1 MIRHRPCFGHKAML
15 VYEAYR
21 WFRQRRRGS
30 IERERQRAC
39 LVVVAFVSAIFVG
52 SGALG
57 VINGALA
64 HYVHTVH
71 APAQA
76 SFVPI
81 SLQHR

>member
-1 MIRHRPCFGHKAML
+1 ML

-21 WFRQRRRGS
+21 WFCQRRRGS

-39 LVVVAFVSAIFVG
+39 LVVVAFVSAIVVG

-57 VINGALA
+57 VINGVLG

-76 SFVPI
+76 GVVPVP
-81 SLQHR
+81 LQQR